1 MAPTKPQRQPIPFGH
16 NSAHFVHIHNN
27 LVAVLTQIKAIK
39 DLRANILWVSC
50 RLNRSGAKEASP
62 VFAGWVEETEA
73 VNIRVKKQHLYAP
86 IDIRFGDTHR
96 STLYSECVNNK
107 TPLRTI
113 IPRNWGKSDKA
124 DATSQRIG
132 ETFYGETNRRSM
144 PIVIEDLYVGT
155 LNAAFFGDPVA
166 SDGKIRDLLIDW
178 AQTEKFPLVKYV
190 KDNLDYSGP
199 RHP

>member
-1 MAPTKPQRQPIPFGH
+1 
-16 NSAHFVHIHNN
+16 
-27 LVAVLTQIKAIK
+27 
-39 DLRANILWVSC
+39 
-50 RLNRSGAKEASP
+50 
-62 VFAGWVEETEA
+62 
-73 VNIRVKKQHLYAP
+73 
-86 IDIRFGDTHR
+86 
-96 STLYSECVNNK
+96 
-107 TPLRTI
+107 
-113 IPRNWGKSDKA
+113 
-124 DATSQRIG
+124 
-132 ETFYGETNRRSM
+132 M

>member
-1 MAPTKPQRQPIPFGH
+1 MASPKPQRQTIPFGH

-73 VNIRVKKQHLYAP
+73 INMRVKKQHLYAP

-96 STLYSECVNNK
+96 STK
-107 TPLRTI
+107 
-113 IPRNWGKSDKA
+113 
-124 DATSQRIG
+124 RISIG
-132 ETFYGETNRRSM
+132 AYRCIFVS
-144 PIVIEDLYVGT
+144 VT
-155 LNAAFFGDPVA
+155 L
-166 SDGKIRDLLIDW
+166 I
-178 AQTEKFPLVKYV
+178 
-190 KDNLDYSGP
+190 GP
-199 RHP
+199 RYTQSV